1 MYVMGVKE
9 SPDCRPEPAARGPF
23 PAQREPKAE
32 GHRAIHMFNWI
43 IRYLAYNVK
52 YKMDINFYKF
62 CRMNTE
68 ITGVKPNIPFSPEEK
83 GSPAAFPRNH
93 LRHGSH
99 CTIYHREMLQK
110 TG

>member
-9 SPDCRPEPAARGPF
+9 SPDCL
-23 PAQREPKAE
+23 AQTPPLLPPSGSHRVKSR

-83 GSPAAFPRNH
+83 GSPAALPRNH